1 MSSVFQTISPVDGSV
16 VVERPWAGPAALD
29 RALHL
34 ATRAAADWA
43 RVPLEQRL
51 SRLTAFVQAIEAKA
65 DRLAVELTQQM
76 GRPVS
81 QSPGELAGFAAR
93 GHTMIR
99 LAPQALAPIDPGPKV
114 GFSRRITREPL
125 GVVLVLAPW
134 NYPWLTA
141 VNVIV
146 PALAA
151 GNVVLLKHS
160 DQTPLVAER
169 LSEAAAEAGLPEGVF
184 QHLHLP
190 HDLVAQAVADQRVAH
205 VAFTGS
211 VEGGRAVHRAAGGW
225 FKTVGLEL
233 GGKDPAYIRADADL
247 DHAIENV
254 VDGAMFNSGQSCC
267 AVERVYV
274 HKDVWKRVVD
284 GFVGLVGQYRLGD
297 PTEAGTNLGPV
308 VRERNARLI
317 VSQIDEAVA
326 KGAKALLDP
335 RRFAAAARGLPY
347 LAPQVLI
354 DVDHGMSVM
363 RDETFGPVIGLMPV
377 ADDDEAVRLMN
388 DSPFGLTASIWTSDE
403 DAANAI
409 GARLDVGTVFMN
421 RCDALDP
428 ELAWVGVKDSGRG
441 ATLSVV
447 GYEHLTRAKSWHLR
461 TLTRS

>member
-1 MSSVFQTISPVDGSV
+1 MSTVFQTISPVDGSV

-34 ATRAAADWA
+34 ASRASQVWSA
-43 RVPLEQRL
+43 VPLAERL
-51 SRLTAFVQAIEAKA
+51 ERVSALVRAIEAKV
-65 DRLAVELTQQM
+65 DVLAVELTRQM

-81 QSPGELAGFAAR
+81 QTPGEIAGFATR

-99 LAPQALAPIDPGPKV
+99 LAPQALAPIDPGEKT

-169 LSEAAAEAGLPEGVF
+169 LSEAALEAGLPEGVL

-190 HDLVAQAVADQRVAH
+190 HDLVAQAVADRRVAH

-225 FKTVGLEL
+225 MKTVGLEL
-233 GGKDPAYIRADADL
+233 GGKDAAYIRADADL

-267 AVERVYV
+267 AIERVYV
-274 HKDVWKRVVD
+274 HRDVWRRVVD
-284 GFVGLVGQYRLGD
+284 GFVGLTEQYRLGD
-297 PTEAGTNLGPV
+297 PTEPGTNLGPV
-308 VRERNARLI
+308 VRERNAR
-317 VSQIDEAVA
+317 QILAQVEEAVA
-326 KGAKALLDP
+326 KGARALVDP
-335 RRFAAAARGLPY
+335 RGFPAAARGLPY
-347 LAPQVLI
+347 LPPQVLI

-363 RDETFGPVIGLMPV
+363 RDETFGPVVGLVPV
-377 ADDDEAVRLMN
+377 SDDDEAVRLMN

-403 DAANAI
+403 AAANAV

-461 TLTRS
+461 TTTRS